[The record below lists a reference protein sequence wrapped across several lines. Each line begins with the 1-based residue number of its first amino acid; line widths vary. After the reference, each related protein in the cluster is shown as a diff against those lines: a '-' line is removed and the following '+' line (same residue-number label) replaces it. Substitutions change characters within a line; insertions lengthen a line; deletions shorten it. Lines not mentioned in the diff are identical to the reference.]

1 MKTTIAELIEI
12 NDRNIK
18 KLEKL
23 SEKETD
29 RFFHGMLT
37 YAQSFHLDLHRFKKL
52 EKGIIETIYQET
64 CKGNP
69 EPLNLTQSCE
79 NKEYNYANRI
89 NEVNILNNNM
99 KQTAVEWL
107 VANIDWQLLR
117 NTKTHY
123 NMIVEKAKEME
134 KNQIIKFADEYEEYS
149 VNTPDLKQVDTAEEY
164 YYKKNK

>member
-29 RFFHGMLT
+29 RFFRGMLT
-37 YAQSFHLDLHRFKKL
+37 YAQSFDLDLHHFKKL

-79 NKEYNYANRI
+79 NEFCDNGKIEMPYNEFI
-89 NEVNILNNNM
+89 SCSICE
-99 KQTAVEWL
+99 
-107 VANIDWQLLR
+107 
-117 NTKTHY
+117 
-123 NMIVEKAKEME
+123 
-134 KNQIIKFADEYEEYS
+134 
-149 VNTPDLKQVDTAEEY
+149 
-164 YYKKNK
+164 NK